1 MRMLN
6 NGIHF
11 QPIVQ
16 EPYLTKEQFNNLS
29 LEEQQLYIY

>member
-11 QPIVQ
+11 QPIIN
-16 EPYLTKEQFNNLS
+16 EPYLTKDQFENLS
-29 LEEQQLYIY
+29 IEDQQLYIY